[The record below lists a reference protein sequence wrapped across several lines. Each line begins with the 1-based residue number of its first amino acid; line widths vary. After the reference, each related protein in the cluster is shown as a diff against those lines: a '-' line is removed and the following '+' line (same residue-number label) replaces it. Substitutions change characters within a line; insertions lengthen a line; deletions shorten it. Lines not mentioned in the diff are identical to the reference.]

1 MNFDQNKISLEF
13 AQIGDVRLH
22 CAKAGNGEKLVV
34 LLHGFPEFW
43 YCWRHQL
50 ENLSDEYTV
59 VAPDLRGYNLSD
71 KPERVEDYRIDKLV
85 ADAANLIEHFGR
97 ERAFVVGHDWGALV
111 AWAFAQRRPEMVE
124 KLAALQVPP
133 PAAWRANFTF
143 KQLVAS
149 WYMFFFQLPQVPEW
163 LFSLNDY
170 ALLERTLKS
179 LSKRRVFDQADF
191 AAYKKSWSQPF
202 ALTGAINYY
211 RANVFQ
217 NLFTK
222 QGSRGKIKVP
232 TLFIYGEGEKAIV
245 AETAR
250 RVERFIDAPYS
261 ELRIPN
267 AGHWVQ
273 QEAAAE
279 VNQSLRNFFAEPTV

>member
-1 MNFDQNKISLEF
+1 MNFDQTKISLEF

-22 CAKAGNGEKLVV
+22 YAKAGTGEKLVV

-43 YCWRHQL
+43 YCWRNQL
-50 ENLSDEYTV
+50 EDLSDEYTV
-59 VAPDLRGYNLSD
+59 VAPDLRGYNLSE
-71 KPERVEDYRIDKLV
+71 KPGRVEDYRIEKLV
-85 ADAANLIEHFGR
+85 ADVANLIEHFGR
-97 ERAFVVGHDWGALV
+97 RRAFVVGHDWGALV
-111 AWAFAQRRPEMVE
+111 AWAFAQRRREMVE

-133 PAAWRANFTF
+133 PAAWRANFTL
-143 KQLVAS
+143 KQLRAS
-149 WYMFFFQLPQVPEW
+149 WYMFFFQIPAVPEW
-163 LFSLNDY
+163 LLSLNDY
-170 ALLERTLKS
+170 DFLTRTLKS
-179 LSKRRVFDQADF
+179 LSRQRVFDQADF

-222 QGSRGKIKVP
+222 QSSRGKIKVP

-245 AETAR
+245 HETAR
-250 RVERFIDAPYS
+250 GVERFVEAPYS

-273 QEAAAE
+273 QEAATE
-279 VNQSLRNFFAEPTV
+279 VNQALRKFFADSIV